1 MKQNESEVKV
11 EAGDRKNGL
20 RLELATGQA
29 NSHSLTT
36 LTTILALDG
45 IALLFFIRNT
55 QRTRKR
61 NQKIQFRELDAM
73 PDSKR
78 RKMGLPTKIQ
88 KVDVVM
94 DETENRVEDIETT
107 VFV

>member
-61 NQKIQFRELDAM
+61 EKSEDSIQRIRCNARF
-73 PDSKR
+73 
-78 RKMGLPTKIQ
+78 
-88 KVDVVM
+88 
-94 DETENRVEDIETT
+94 ETT
-107 VFV
+107 QNGPANQNTEGRCGNGRDREPGRGY

>member
-1 MKQNESEVKV
+1 MVKITVAYLCETEWESEVNV

-45 IALLFFIRNT
+45 IALLFFIRT
-55 QRTRKR
+55 HRTAE
-61 NQKIQFRELDAM
+61 NQK
-73 PDSKR
+73 K
-78 RKMGLPTKIQ
+78 K
-88 KVDVVM
+88 
-94 DETENRVEDIETT
+94 TEKEKSED
-107 VFV
+107 